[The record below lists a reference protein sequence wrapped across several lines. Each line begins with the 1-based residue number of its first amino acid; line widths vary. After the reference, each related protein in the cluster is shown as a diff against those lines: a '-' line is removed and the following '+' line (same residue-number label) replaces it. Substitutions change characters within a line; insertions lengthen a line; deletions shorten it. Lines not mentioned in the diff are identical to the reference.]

1 MEKISDGIHKRI
13 EKMIHS
19 GEEQPRHN
27 MIISDDNKDLFL
39 PEEWNTY
46 KIIKEFWSSNRLMFE
61 KNKALYVNLM
71 KKEPLNALAQTQN
84 KRFDMFDVEMAEV
97 TADGFEKV
105 TNAEKSS
112 FVDYFKRMWQ
122 GNICAQDYNIK
133 LSEDGFQTLKRRI
146 LQILD
151 KCRVESLTIS
161 EVHAN
166 SFLEVINNL
175 IVEQKQKLQEI
186 QNKEE

>member
-1 MEKISDGIHKRI
+1 M
-13 EKMIHS
+13 
-19 GEEQPRHN
+19 
-27 MIISDDNKDLFL
+27 
-39 PEEWNTY
+39 
-46 KIIKEFWSSNRLMFE
+46 
-61 KNKALYVNLM
+61 
-71 KKEPLNALAQTQN
+71 
-84 KRFDMFDVEMAEV
+84 
-97 TADGFEKV
+97 
-105 TNAEKSS
+105 
-112 FVDYFKRMWQ
+112 
-122 GNICAQDYNIK
+122 
-133 LSEDGFQTLKRRI
+133 SEDGFQTLKRRI

>member
-1 MEKISDGIHKRI
+1 MV
-13 EKMIHS
+13 
-19 GEEQPRHN
+19 
-27 MIISDDNKDLFL
+27 
-39 PEEWNTY
+39 
-46 KIIKEFWSSNRLMFE
+46 RLH
-61 KNKALYVNLM
+61 
-71 KKEPLNALAQTQN
+71 
-84 KRFDMFDVEMAEV
+84 
-97 TADGFEKV
+97 
-105 TNAEKSS
+105 
-112 FVDYFKRMWQ
+112 FKRMWQ
-122 GNICAQDYNIK
+122 VNICAQDYNIK

>member
-105 TNAEKSS
+105 TNAEK
-112 FVDYFKRMWQ
+112 V
-122 GNICAQDYNIK
+122 A
-133 LSEDGFQTLKRRI
+133 L
-146 LQILD
+146 
-151 KCRVESLTIS
+151 
-161 EVHAN
+161 
-166 SFLEVINNL
+166 
-175 IVEQKQKLQEI
+175 
-186 QNKEE
+186 

>member
-1 MEKISDGIHKRI
+1 MR
-13 EKMIHS
+13 
-19 GEEQPRHN
+19 P
-27 MIISDDNKDLFL
+27 
-39 PEEWNTY
+39 
-46 KIIKEFWSSNRLMFE
+46 
-61 KNKALYVNLM
+61 
-71 KKEPLNALAQTQN
+71 
-84 KRFDMFDVEMAEV
+84 
-97 TADGFEKV
+97 
-105 TNAEKSS
+105 
-112 FVDYFKRMWQ
+112 
-122 GNICAQDYNIK
+122 DYNIK